1 MSTLPTPR
9 PHDDDAH
16 PHVAHPLPLV
26 AGVLALALL
35 CGATQIVGAPGAP
48 LLHRAHLHARTPS
61 AVSAMPASDT
71 VSGADLRDGLEPCVM
86 VDLPPASVDAIS
98 L

>member
-1 MSTLPTPR
+1 MPTLPTPR
-9 PHDDDAH
+9 PHDDDA
-16 PHVAHPLPLV
+16 PAHVAHPLPLV

-35 CGATQIVGAPGAP
+35 CGATRIVGTPGAP
-48 LLHRAHLHARTPS
+48 ELAPAHLHSHAASAIS
-61 AVSAMPASDT
+61 AVDPARDT
-71 VSGADLRDGLEPCVM
+71 DLREGLEPCVV